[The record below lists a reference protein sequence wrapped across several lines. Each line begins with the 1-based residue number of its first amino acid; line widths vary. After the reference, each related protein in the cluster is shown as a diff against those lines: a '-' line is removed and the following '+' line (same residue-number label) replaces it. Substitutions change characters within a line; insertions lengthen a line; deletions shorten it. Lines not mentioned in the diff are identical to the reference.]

1 MQNYDYS
8 QNGCYFVTICTHDKQ
23 CRFGRVVNNQM
34 CLNELGLMVEQEWLH
49 LPERFSDIQ
58 VVPFIVMPN
67 HIHGVITLNQSGG
80 ADEGRGAGVPRRA
93 PTLSQQAQMGN
104 TGLFNIIKTFKSITT
119 ITANR
124 LSGSEGEKLWQR
136 GYYEHIIRSEE
147 ELYELSV
154 YIENNTAKWNG
165 EVLLTPIQSEPRRN
179 ESSCFPEQ

>member
-1 MQNYDYS
+1 
-8 QNGCYFVTICTHDKQ
+8 
-23 CRFGRVVNNQM
+23 M

-80 ADEGRGAGVPRRA
+80 ADKGRGAGVPRRA

-165 EVLLTPIQSEPRRN
+165 EVLLNPYSIRTTQK
-179 ESSCFPEQ
+179 